1 MKGAKKGHSTESDSE
16 ELKHKRLLAAMERVK
31 KEPLQFSEGFSAEK
45 IRKLNRKIT
54 WLMKNVKVYLIPSD
68 FVPSDFS
75 WCSKNLLYTRL
86 TKI

>member
-54 WLMKNVKVYLIPSD
+54 
-68 FVPSDFS
+68 
-75 WCSKNLLYTRL
+75 
-86 TKI
+86 